1 MTDEKTVDSMLPPIG
16 AFPGYK
22 FGRSLFT
29 AWMSA
34 LEEQANLWNDNWS
47 KLVAGDY
54 EFKDLY
60 QALAR
65 SVQASIDSAEQIR
78 LQLMSGGAP
87 PWLTLIWGSGA
98 PVRVRLT
105 QMIDGTHVLSLNLYR
120 LGGGAKPLEASAQP
134 AGAYAATVT
143 LVPDDDVED
152 GQYVGFLVSDKCAEP
167 LAITT
172 VIVDRPSIP

>member
-22 FGRSLFT
+22 FGRSIFT

-34 LEEQANLWNDNWS
+34 LEEQANIWNDSWS
-47 KLVAGDY
+47 QLISGNYD
-54 EFKDLY
+54 FKDFY
-60 QALAR
+60 QALGR
-65 SVQASIDSAEQIR
+65 SMQASVESAEQIR
-78 LQLMSGGAP
+78 LQLMSGSTP
-87 PWLTLIWGSGA
+87 PWQTLIWGSGA

-105 QMIDGTHVLSLNLYR
+105 QMIDGTHQLTLNLYK
-120 LGGGAKPLEASAQP
+120 LGGGARPIEASAQP

-143 LVPDDDVED
+143 LVPSDAAED
-152 GQYVGFLVSDKCAEP
+152 GQYVGFLVSDKCAAP
-167 LAITT
+167 LAIAS